1 MFQYIGAKTK
11 QRVGMIGR
19 VKYAQEEEAM
29 VFIVLLVSQ
38 QAQCLTLQVDRANQT
53 HSNIVT
59 SWLPD
64 HSKN

>member
-38 QAQCLTLQVDRANQT
+38 QAQCLTLQVARANQT
-53 HSNIVT
+53 
-59 SWLPD
+59 
-64 HSKN
+64 